1 MEYLQTWLDN
11 SEIPI
16 ITAFLLGLLTA
27 VSPCPLATNIT
38 AIGFISKDINNR
50 NRIFTNGVLYTLGRV
65 LAYSA
70 LGAILIAI
78 LRKGADMFAIQKGI
92 SEWGE
97 LLLAPAL
104 MLIGLFMLFGDKL
117 QLPKFGFSATEKTE
131 KLKGSWG
138 SLLLGILFAM
148 AFCPTSGLFYF
159 GMLIPMSAM
168 ESEGYLLPV
177 IFALATGLPVMLVA
191 WILAYSVAGI
201 GKFYNRVQ
209 TFQKWFNK
217 FGYNMKILILCT
229 GNSCRSQMAHG
240 FLQSFDKNIQ
250 VYSAG
255 THPAEKVNP
264 LAVKTMAEVGIDIS
278 KHIPTNVTAYLSD
291 TWDYVITVCGSANET
306 CPAFEGNVGK
316 RLHIGFDDP
325 SEVIGTTDFIRNEFE
340 RVRNEIKNEF
350 AKFYITEIKKQ
361 ELPKCACNR

>member
-117 QLPKFGFSATEKTE
+117 LLPKFGFSATEKTE

-148 AFCPTSGLFYF
+148 AFCPNAYF
-159 GMLIPMSAM
+159 
-168 ESEGYLLPV
+168 
-177 IFALATGLPVMLVA
+177 
-191 WILAYSVAGI
+191 ILACLFPCQLWKVRGI
-201 GKFYNRVQ
+201 
-209 TFQKWFNK
+209 
-217 FGYNMKILILCT
+217 C
-229 GNSCRSQMAHG
+229 
-240 FLQSFDKNIQ
+240 
-250 VYSAG
+250 
-255 THPAEKVNP
+255 
-264 LAVKTMAEVGIDIS
+264 
-278 KHIPTNVTAYLSD
+278 YLSFLH
-291 TWDYVITVCGSANET
+291 WQQGSQLCLSLGFWHTV
-306 CPAFEGNVGK
+306 
-316 RLHIGFDDP
+316 
-325 SEVIGTTDFIRNEFE
+325 
-340 RVRNEIKNEF
+340 
-350 AKFYITEIKKQ
+350 
-361 ELPKCACNR
+361 

>member
-27 VSPCPLATNIT
+27 VSPCPLATNVA

-92 SEWGE
+92 SEWGG

-117 QLPKFGFSATEKTE
+117 QLPKFGF
-131 KLKGSWG
+131 SWG

-159 GMLIPMSAM
+159 GMLIPMSAV

-177 IFALATGLPVMLVA
+177 IFALATGIPVMLVA
-191 WILAYSVAGI
+191 WVLAYSVAGI

-209 TFQKWFNK
+209 IFQKWFNTLVA
-217 FGYNMKILILCT
+217 IL
-229 GNSCRSQMAHG
+229 
-240 FLQSFDKNIQ
+240 FL
-250 VYSAG
+250 
-255 THPAEKVNP
+255 
-264 LAVKTMAEVGIDIS
+264 LVGIYYGLINLG
-278 KHIPTNVTAYLSD
+278 I
-291 TWDYVITVCGSANET
+291 I
-306 CPAFEGNVGK
+306 
-316 RLHIGFDDP
+316 
-325 SEVIGTTDFIRNEFE
+325 
-340 RVRNEIKNEF
+340 
-350 AKFYITEIKKQ
+350 
-361 ELPKCACNR
+361 

>member
-1 MEYLQTWLDN
+1 MEYLQTLLDN

-50 NRIFTNGVLYTLGRV
+50 NRIFTNGILYTLGRV
-65 LAYSA
+65 LAYSTS
-70 LGAILIAI
+70 GAILIAI

-104 MLIGLFMLFGDKL
+104 MLIGLF
-117 QLPKFGFSATEKTE
+117 
-131 KLKGSWG
+131 
-138 SLLLGILFAM
+138 M

-209 TFQKWFNK
+209 TFQKGFN
-217 FGYNMKILILCT
+217 YMVAILFIL
-229 GNSCRSQMAHG
+229 
-240 FLQSFDKNIQ
+240 
-250 VYSAG
+250 
-255 THPAEKVNP
+255 
-264 LAVKTMAEVGIDIS
+264 VGIYYGLINLG
-278 KHIPTNVTAYLSD
+278 I
-291 TWDYVITVCGSANET
+291 I
-306 CPAFEGNVGK
+306 
-316 RLHIGFDDP
+316 
-325 SEVIGTTDFIRNEFE
+325 
-340 RVRNEIKNEF
+340 
-350 AKFYITEIKKQ
+350 
-361 ELPKCACNR
+361 